1 MQDVNTPADKS
12 LRNKSKNA
20 LSVQTGRAFLYNI
33 IKRNP
38 KYTRFNNVSL
48 PLSNKTVFHTDM
60 DQKPVNTLAY
70 KITIGIL
77 LAIIAVMAWML
88 INQKKEVV
96 TQVKNSDSL
105 QIELQGQLDSLL
117 AEHERVKVSYGE
129 LSNSLSER
137 DSIINIKANEIKRL
151 LGSKAELAV
160 IKRKLAQLQEITQVY
175 EHQIDSLFT
184 VNRELKAEN
193 EKIKINYNLE
203 QQKTSDLSKDKEA
216 LNEKITGAA
225 VLKAYKISA
234 VAFKSRGVD
243 KEKDTDK
250 AARADK
256 IKVCFTV
263 SENKLVSPGYKRFF
277 VRIARPDNTI
287 LTRGPAYTFQFLGQ
301 TLQFSAME
309 TLNYEGDAA
318 DICTYFE
325 RPVNSPEIPKGRYY
339 VNIFTEDREIG
350 QTSFELK

>member
-1 MQDVNTPADKS
+1 
-12 LRNKSKNA
+12 
-20 LSVQTGRAFLYNI
+20 
-33 IKRNP
+33 
-38 KYTRFNNVSL
+38 
-48 PLSNKTVFHTDM
+48 M

-70 KITIGIL
+70 KITIGVL
-77 LAIIAVMAWML
+77 LAIIAVMAWL
-88 INQKKEVV
+88 LLTQKKEVI
-96 TQVKNSDSL
+96 TLTKN
-105 QIELQGQLDSLL
+105 IEGQETELKLQLDSLL

-129 LSNSLSER
+129 LSSTLTER
-137 DSIINIKANEIKRL
+137 DSIINVKAREIKQL
-151 LGSKAELAV
+151 LGVKGELATV
-160 IKRKLAQLQEITQVY
+160 KRKLAQLQEVTQIY

-184 VNRELKAEN
+184 VNRKLKNEN
-193 EKIKINYNLE
+193 TQIKNDYSLE
-203 QQKTSDLSKDKEA
+203 QQKTNELSKDKEA

-234 VAFKSRGVD
+234 VAYKSRGIDKD
-243 KEKDTDK
+243 KETDK

-263 SENKLVSPGYKRFF
+263 SENKLVSPSYKRFF
-277 VRIARPDNTI
+277 VRIARPNNVI

-301 TLQFSAME
+301 TLQFSSME

-318 DICTYFE
+318 DICTFFE
-325 RPVNSPEIPKGRYY
+325 QPLNSTELVKGRYY

>member
-1 MQDVNTPADKS
+1 
-12 LRNKSKNA
+12 
-20 LSVQTGRAFLYNI
+20 
-33 IKRNP
+33 
-38 KYTRFNNVSL
+38 
-48 PLSNKTVFHTDM
+48 M

-70 KITIGIL
+70 KITIGAL
-77 LAIIAVMAWML
+77 IAVIAVLAWLL
-88 INQKKEVV
+88 INQKKEVITV
-96 TQVKNSDSL
+96 TKNSDM
-105 QIELQGQLDSLL
+105 QQTDLQGQLDSLL
-117 AEHERVKVSYGE
+117 AEHERVKVTYGE

-137 DSIINIKANEIKRL
+137 DSIINVKAREIKQL

-160 IKRKLAQLQEITQVY
+160 VKRKLAQLQEITQIY
-175 EHQIDSLFT
+175 EHKIDSLFT

-193 EKIKINYNLE
+193 KQIKIDYNLE
-203 QQKTSDLSKDKEA
+203 QQKTSDLAKDKEA

-243 KEKDTDK
+243 KEKETDK
-250 AARADK
+250 SARTDK

-263 SENKLVSPGYKRFF
+263 SENKLVGSGYKRFF
-277 VRIARPDNTI
+277 VRIAKPDNAI

-318 DICTYFE
+318 DVCTYFE
-325 RPVNSPEIPKGRYY
+325 LPANSPELPKGRYY

-350 QTSFELK
+350 QTSFELR

>member
-1 MQDVNTPADKS
+1 MEP
-12 LRNKSKNA
+12 
-20 LSVQTGRAFLYNI
+20 
-33 IKRNP
+33 
-38 KYTRFNNVSL
+38 
-48 PLSNKTVFHTDM
+48 
-60 DQKPVNTLAY
+60 KPVNTLGY
-70 KITIGIL
+70 KISIGVL
-77 LAIIAVMAWML
+77 LAVIAVMAWML
-88 INQKKEVV
+88 VNQKKEIVI
-96 TQVKNSDSL
+96 QEKDSDNVKT
-105 QIELQGQLDSLL
+105 ELKGQLDSLL

-137 DSIINIKANEIKRL
+137 DSIINVKANEIKQL
-151 LGSKAELAV
+151 LGSKTELAV
-160 IKRKLAQLQEITQVY
+160 VKRKLAQLQQITQVY

-184 VNRELKAEN
+184 VNRKLKDEN
-193 EKIKINYNLE
+193 EKIKTDYTLE

-225 VLKAYKISA
+225 VLKAYKITA
-234 VAFKSRGVD
+234 IALKSKGVD
-243 KEKDTDK
+243 KERETDK
-250 AARADK
+250 AARTDK

-263 SENKLVSPGYKRFF
+263 SENKLVSSGYKRFF

-318 DICTYFE
+318 DVCTYFE
-325 RPVNSPEIPKGRYY
+325 RPLNGSDLIKGRYF

-350 QTSFELK
+350 QTTFELK

>member
-1 MQDVNTPADKS
+1 
-12 LRNKSKNA
+12 
-20 LSVQTGRAFLYNI
+20 
-33 IKRNP
+33 
-38 KYTRFNNVSL
+38 
-48 PLSNKTVFHTDM
+48 M

-77 LAIIAVMAWML
+77 LAIIAVMAFL
-88 INQKKEVV
+88 LLNQKKQVV
-96 TQVKNSDSL
+96 TNNLDNQQS
-105 QIELQGQLDSLL
+105 ELKIQLDSLL

-129 LSNSLSER
+129 LSNKLLER
-137 DSIINIKANEIKRL
+137 DSVINVKAREIKQL
-151 LGSKAELAV
+151 LSTKSELAV
-160 IKRKLAQLQEITQVY
+160 VKRKLAFLQEITQGY
-175 EHQIDSLFT
+175 EHQIDSLFI

-193 EKIKINYNLE
+193 KQIKIDYNLE
-203 QQKTSDLSKDKEA
+203 QQKTNDLAKDKKE

-234 VAFKSRGVD
+234 VAYKSLGADKD
-243 KEKDTDK
+243 KETDK

-263 SENKLVSPGYKRFF
+263 SENKLISPSYKRFF
-277 VRIARPDNTI
+277 VRIARPDNVI

-301 TLQFSAME
+301 TLQFSSME

-318 DICTYFE
+318 DICTYYE
-325 RPVNSPEIPKGRYY
+325 RPASNAELTKGRYY

>member
-1 MQDVNTPADKS
+1 
-12 LRNKSKNA
+12 
-20 LSVQTGRAFLYNI
+20 
-33 IKRNP
+33 
-38 KYTRFNNVSL
+38 
-48 PLSNKTVFHTDM
+48 M

-70 KITIGIL
+70 KITIGVL
-77 LAIIAVMAWML
+77 LAIIAVMAWL
-88 INQKKEVV
+88 LLTQKKEVI
-96 TQVKNSDSL
+96 TLTKN
-105 QIELQGQLDSLL
+105 IEGQETELKLQLDSLL

-129 LSNSLSER
+129 LSSTLTER
-137 DSIINIKANEIKRL
+137 DSIINVKAREIKQL
-151 LGSKAELAV
+151 LGVKGELATV
-160 IKRKLAQLQEITQVY
+160 KRKLAQLQEVTQIY

-184 VNRELKAEN
+184 VNRKLKNEN
-193 EKIKINYNLE
+193 TQIKNDYSLE
-203 QQKTSDLSKDKEA
+203 QQKTNELSKDKEA

-234 VAFKSRGVD
+234 VAYKSRGIDKD
-243 KEKDTDK
+243 KETDK

-263 SENKLVSPGYKRFF
+263 SENKLISPSYKRFF
-277 VRIARPDNTI
+277 VRIARPNNAI

-301 TLQFSAME
+301 TLQFSSME

-318 DICTYFE
+318 DICTFFE
-325 RPVNSPEIPKGRYY
+325 QPLNSTELVKGRYY

>member
-1 MQDVNTPADKS
+1 
-12 LRNKSKNA
+12 
-20 LSVQTGRAFLYNI
+20 
-33 IKRNP
+33 
-38 KYTRFNNVSL
+38 
-48 PLSNKTVFHTDM
+48 M

-70 KITIGIL
+70 KITIGVL
-77 LAIIAVMAWML
+77 LAIIAVMAWL
-88 INQKKEVV
+88 LLTQKKEVI
-96 TQVKNSDSL
+96 TLTKN
-105 QIELQGQLDSLL
+105 IEGQETELKLQLDSLL

-129 LSNSLSER
+129 LSSTLTER
-137 DSIINIKANEIKRL
+137 DSIINVKAREIKQL
-151 LGSKAELAV
+151 LGVKGELATV
-160 IKRKLAQLQEITQVY
+160 KRKLAQLQEVTQIY

-184 VNRELKAEN
+184 VNRKLKNEN
-193 EKIKINYNLE
+193 TQIKNDYSLE
-203 QQKTSDLSKDKEA
+203 QQKTNELSKDKEA

-234 VAFKSRGVD
+234 VAYKSRGVD
-243 KEKDTDK
+243 KDKETDK

-263 SENKLVSPGYKRFF
+263 SENKLVSPSYKRFF
-277 VRIARPDNTI
+277 VRIARPNNVI

-301 TLQFSAME
+301 TLQFSSME

-318 DICTYFE
+318 DICTFFE
-325 RPVNSPEIPKGRYY
+325 QPLNSTELVKGRYY

>member
-1 MQDVNTPADKS
+1 
-12 LRNKSKNA
+12 
-20 LSVQTGRAFLYNI
+20 
-33 IKRNP
+33 
-38 KYTRFNNVSL
+38 
-48 PLSNKTVFHTDM
+48 
-60 DQKPVNTLAY
+60 
-70 KITIGIL
+70 
-77 LAIIAVMAWML
+77 MAWML
-88 INQKKEVV
+88 INQKKEIV
-96 TQVKNSDSL
+96 TQEKNSDNL
-105 QIELQGQLDSLL
+105 KTELQGQLDSLL

-137 DSIINIKANEIKRL
+137 DSIIKVKAIEIKQL

-175 EHQIDSLFT
+175 EQQIDSLFT
-184 VNRELKAEN
+184 VNRKLKAEN
-193 EKIKINYNLE
+193 EKIKIDYNLE
-203 QQKTSDLSKDKEA
+203 QQKTNDLSKDKEA

-234 VAFKSRGVD
+234 VAYKSRGVD

-263 SENKLVSPGYKRFF
+263 SENKLVSSGYKRFF
-277 VRIARPDNTI
+277 VRIARPDNVI

-325 RPVNSPEIPKGRYY
+325 RPVNGAELSKGRYY